1 MDSHDLPATLTD
13 CDRLREHYGPI
24 SGLAEKK
31 VLTFLDPHARSF
43 IALSPF
49 HVLATAGGDGT
60 ADASPRG
67 DAPGFVKVLDDRRL
81 LVPDRIGNNRIDSFR
96 NIVAHPGVG
105 LLFFVPGVDETL
117 RVNGR
122 ASLTTD
128 AAVLA
133 PHAVQGKTPR
143 AAMLVEVDEVF
154 FHCGKALKR
163 SRLWS
168 PEVQIERS
176 SFPTL
181 GRIIA
186 DQTRVGTAE
195 EADQRL
201 EESYRTRLY

>member
-31 VLTFLDPHARSF
+31 VLTFLDPHARNF

-67 DAPGFVKVLDDRRL
+67 DAPGFVKVLDERRL

-128 AAVLA
+128 AAVLE

-168 PEVQIERS
+168 PDVQIERS

-195 EADQRL
+195 EADKRL

>member
-1 MDSHDLPATLTD
+1 MDSLDIPATID
-13 CDRLREHYGPI
+13 DPESLRRHYGPI

-31 VLTFLDPHARSF
+31 VLDHIDPHARHF
-43 IALSPF
+43 IGLSPF

-67 DAPGFVKVLDDRRL
+67 DAPGFVLILDEKTL
-81 LVPDRIGNNRIDSFR
+81 LIPDRVGNNRVDSFR
-96 NIVAHPGVG
+96 NLLAHPGVG

-122 ASLTTD
+122 ARLTTD
-128 AAVLA
+128 PAVLE
-133 PHAVQGKTPR
+133 PHTVQGRVPK
-143 AAMLVEVDEVF
+143 AGMLVEVDEVF

-163 SRLWS
+163 SHLWDPS
-168 PEVQIERS
+168 TQIERS

-186 DQTRVGTAE
+186 DQTKVGTAE
-195 EADQRL
+195 ESDKRL
-201 EESYRTRLY
+201 EDSYRNRLY

>member
-1 MDSHDLPATLTD
+1 MTSIGLDDLKTIYAPPS
-13 CDRLREHYGPI
+13 DRVVAKQ
-24 SGLAEKK
+24 LARI
-31 VLTFLDPHARSF
+31 DRHAANF
-43 IALSPF
+43 IGMSPF
-49 HVLATAGGDGT
+49 CVLATSGPDGT
-60 ADASPRG
+60 VDASPRG
-67 DAPGFVKVLDDRRL
+67 GNPGFIRIENETRL
-81 LVPDRIGNNRIDSFR
+81 LMPDRPGNNRIDSFR

-128 AAVLA
+128 TELLA

-143 AAMLVEVDEVF
+143 AAMLVEIDEVF

-163 SRLWS
+163 SSLWN

-195 EADQRL
+195 EADKRL

>member
-1 MDSHDLPATLTD
+1 MDSHDLPPTITD
-13 CDRLREHYGPI
+13 AQGLRQHYGPI

-31 VLTFLDPHARSF
+31 VLDRIDPHARNF

-67 DAPGFVKVLDDRRL
+67 DAPGFVVVLDEKRL
-81 LVPDRIGNNRIDSFR
+81 MIPDRIGNNRVDSFQ
-96 NIVAHPGVG
+96 NVVAHPGVG
-105 LLFFVPGVDETL
+105 LIFFVPGIDETL

-122 ASLTTD
+122 ARLTTD
-128 AAVLA
+128 PAVLEQ
-133 PHAVQGKTPR
+133 HAVQGKAPR
-143 AAMLVEVDEVF
+143 AGMLVEVDEVF

-163 SRLWS
+163 SRLWD
-168 PEVQIERS
+168 PETRVERA
-176 SFPTL
+176 SFPSL

-186 DQTRVGTAE
+186 DQTRTGTGE
-195 EADQRL
+195 EADKRI

>member
-1 MDSHDLPATLTD
+1 MDSHELPSTISD
-13 CDRLREHYGPI
+13 CDSLRQHYGPI

-31 VLTFLDPHARSF
+31 VLNFLDPHAKNF

-67 DAPGFVKVLDDRRL
+67 DAPGFVKVVDDKRL

-128 AAVLA
+128 TELLA

-143 AAMLVEVDEVF
+143 AAMLVEIDEVF

-163 SRLWS
+163 SSLWN

-195 EADQRL
+195 EADKRL

>member
-1 MDSHDLPATLTD
+1 MDSLDIPPTIAD
-13 CDRLREHYGPI
+13 KDALRQHYGPV

-31 VLTFLDPHARSF
+31 VLDRLDPHARNF

-67 DAPGFVKVLDDRRL
+67 DAPGFVAVLDDRL
-81 LVPDRIGNNRIDSFR
+81 ILIPDRVGNNRVDSFQ
-96 NIVAHPGVG
+96 NLIAHPGVG
-105 LLFFVPGVDETL
+105 LLFFVPGIDETL

-122 ASLTTD
+122 ARLTTD
-128 AAVLA
+128 PTVLE
-133 PHAVQGKTPR
+133 PHAVQGR
-143 AAMLVEVDEVF
+143 APKAGMLVEVDEVF

-163 SRLWS
+163 SHLWDPS
-168 PEVQIERS
+168 TKVERS

-186 DQTRVGTAE
+186 DQTRTGTGE
-195 EADQRL
+195 EADKRI
-201 EESYRTRLY
+201 EDSYRNRLY

>member
-1 MDSHDLPATLTD
+1 MDSHDLPPTITDSETL
-13 CDRLREHYGPI
+13 RQHYGAI

-31 VLTFLDPHARSF
+31 VLNFLDPHARNF

-60 ADASPRG
+60 ADATPRG
-67 DAPGFVKVLDDRRL
+67 DAPGFVQVIDDRRL

-96 NIVAHPGVG
+96 NIMAHPGIG

-122 ASLTTD
+122 ASVTTD
-128 AAVLA
+128 PAILEA
-133 PHAVQGKTPR
+133 HAVQGKAPR

-176 SFPTL
+176 TFPTL

-195 EADQRL
+195 EADKRL